1 MNTATPPRWAD
12 AVLRV
17 LLAPE
22 DRQTVSGD
30 LLEEYRESIHPA
42 RGRRRAD
49 LWYLIQ
55 VAGFAWRANRTWAGL
70 LGGAFVARTAVDW
83 LLPTADFHAR
93 STVSTTVSAGIFVWA
108 GLLAAWRTRSLR
120 AGAVAGIATALIGA
134 VISMVGAALL
144 LAIWHDAPTFA
155 AIDGSGGLGEVFT
168 LPVMLVVPGAL
179 LGALGGLLGGTG
191 RRLASHRH

>member
-12 AVLRV
+12 VVLRM
-17 LLAPE
+17 LLAPQ

-30 LLEEYRESIHPA
+30 LLEEYRESIHPG

-49 LWYLIQ
+49 LWYVSQ
-55 VAGFAWRANRTWAGL
+55 VAGFAWRANRTWASL
-70 LGGAFVARTAVDW
+70 LGVAFVARAALDW

-93 STVSTTVSAGIFVWA
+93 STVSTTVSAGICVCA
-108 GLLAAWRTRSLR
+108 GFLAAWRTHSPRV
-120 AGAVAGIATALIGA
+120 GALAGIVTALFGA
-134 VISMVGAALL
+134 VISIVGAALL

-168 LPVMLVVPGAL
+168 LPVLLVVPGAL
-179 LGALGGLLGGTG
+179 LGALGGLIGGAS
-191 RRLASHRH
+191 RRLASHAH

>member
-12 AVLRV
+12 VVLRM
-17 LLAPE
+17 LLAPQ

-30 LLEEYRESIHPA
+30 LLEEYRESIHPG

-49 LWYLIQ
+49 LWYVSQ
-55 VAGFAWRANRTWAGL
+55 VAGFAWRANRTWASL
-70 LGGAFVARTAVDW
+70 LGVAFVARTALDW

-93 STVSTTVSAGIFVWA
+93 SMVSTTVSAGILLWA
-108 GLLAAWRTRSLR
+108 GFLTAWRTQSLR
-120 AGAVAGIATALIGA
+120 AGALAGIATAL
-134 VISMVGAALL
+134 VGAAVL

-168 LPVMLVVPGAL
+168 LPVLLVVPGAL
-179 LGALGGLLGGTG
+179 LGALGGLIGDAS
-191 RRLASHRH
+191 RRLASHAQ